1 LNHSTSLN
9 ISING
14 FSTSKKK
21 KTHHISKLTTLT
33 SFPDNSFFEKKNIFG
48 TNNIVTK
55 KSILK
60 NSKQRVND
68 MKKKLFKIMDD
79 NLLISKLKSIQ
90 EKNYSFFANL
100 TSEAQLTYETNIDIL
115 FKEKMDKL
123 NEINNK
129 YNSEIYELKQDI
141 EEENKDSKND
151 NIENNDS
158 SLKLIFDNFIVD
170 KNKEIDNLQNEYNS
184 KIIKVR
190 DKLNKNLQVEELEDR
205 NIIYKNEIMENIRL
219 QIEDLINP
227 QNYKKVNFDIN
238 K

>member
-1 LNHSTSLN
+1 
-9 ISING
+9 
-14 FSTSKKK
+14 
-21 KTHHISKLTTLT
+21 
-33 SFPDNSFFEKKNIFG
+33 
-48 TNNIVTK
+48 
-55 KSILK
+55 
-60 NSKQRVND
+60 
-68 MKKKLFKIMDD
+68 MDD